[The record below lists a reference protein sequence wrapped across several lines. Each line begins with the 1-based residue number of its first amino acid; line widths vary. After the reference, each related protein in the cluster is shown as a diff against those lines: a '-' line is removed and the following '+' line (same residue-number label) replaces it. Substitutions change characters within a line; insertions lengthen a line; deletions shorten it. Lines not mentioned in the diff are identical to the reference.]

1 MASIGTFGTRGAFVL
16 LRTLTAG
23 RPSGHPRP
31 YYPPSPN
38 VISVALSPDGRT
50 MALTTNLDSGA
61 GVEVIDV
68 ATLRRRTRLPD
79 SNGRM
84 TAARFTPDGRFLV
97 GGSTSGWV
105 RLWSTDTW
113 QPVSRRLPMRIG
125 PVMSLAVSPDSETLA
140 AGSDGAI
147 QLFDVRS
154 QQPIGTPLT
163 AVRNRP
169 VAPLFTRDGAHL
181 FGITDT
187 GLSYRW
193 DVRPSSWARQAC
205 AIAGRRL
212 TRAEWQDALPGR
224 DYAPA
229 C

>member
-1 MASIGTFGTRGAFVL
+1 MYKRQ
-16 LRTLTAG
+16 
-23 RPSGHPRP
+23 
-31 YYPPSPN
+31 
-38 VISVALSPDGRT
+38 ALSPDGRT
-50 MALTTNLDSGA
+50 MALATSIGSGA
-61 GVEVIDV
+61 GVEIVDV
-68 ATLRRRTRLPD
+68 ATLRRRIRLPE
-79 SNGRM
+79 SNGLM

-97 GGSTSGWV
+97 GASMSGWV

-113 QPVSRRLPMRIG
+113 QPVSRRLPARIG

-140 AGSDGAI
+140 AGSNDGAI

-163 AVRNRP
+163 AVPHRP
-169 VAPLFTRDGAHL
+169 VAPLFTRDGSYL

-187 GLSYRW
+187 GLAYRW

-205 AIAGRRL
+205 TIAGRGL
-212 TRAEWQDALPGR
+212 TRAEWQDVLPGR